1 MSIED
6 DISFL
11 ERVSTLSLL
20 GREALR
26 ILAIGAES
34 RYVHDG
40 DVLFRE
46 GEVAD
51 AGYVVQEGAFTLA
64 SGNARTGIAPITVGP
79 GALIGELA
87 LLTETVRPATA
98 TATEPSSVIRIPRK
112 LFLKMLEGYPDAAR
126 RLREVIA
133 LRATQAMHEIANVR
147 PAFDIAAKPE

>member
-11 ERVSTLSLL
+11 ERVPTLSLL

-64 SGNARTGIAPITVGP
+64 SGNARIGSAPMAVGP

-147 PAFDIAAKPE
+147 PAFDVAAKPE

>member
-11 ERVSTLSLL
+11 ERVPTLSLL

-64 SGNARTGIAPITVGP
+64 SGNARMGIAPITVGP

-98 TATEPSSVIRIPRK
+98 TANEPSSVIRIPRK

-147 PAFDIAAKPE
+147 PAFDIAVKPE

>member
-11 ERVSTLSLL
+11 ERVPTLSLL

-64 SGNARTGIAPITVGP
+64 SGNARMGLASITVGP

-98 TATEPSSVIRIPRK
+98 TANEPSSVIRIPRK
-112 LFLKMLEGYPDAAR
+112 LFLKMLEGYPDAAV
-126 RLREVIA
+126 RLREILA
-133 LRATQAMHEIANVR
+133 KRTDESERDMQRLRAVIDPSAR
-147 PAFDIAAKPE
+147 G

>member
-11 ERVSTLSLL
+11 ERVPTLSLL

-64 SGNARTGIAPITVGP
+64 SGNARIGITPMAVGP

-147 PAFDIAAKPE
+147 PAFDVAAKPD

>member
-11 ERVSTLSLL
+11 ERVPTLSLL

>member
-87 LLTETVRPATA
+87 LLTETVRSATA

>member
-64 SGNARTGIAPITVGP
+64 SGNARIGIEPITAGP

>member
-11 ERVSTLSLL
+11 ERVPTLSLL

-51 AGYVVQEGAFTLA
+51 AGYVVQEGAFTLV
-64 SGNARTGIAPITVGP
+64 SGNARIGIAPMTVGP
-79 GALIGELA
+79 GCLIGELA

>member
-11 ERVSTLSLL
+11 ERVPTLSLL

-51 AGYVVQEGAFTLA
+51 AGYVVQEGSFTLS
-64 SGNARTGIAPITVGP
+64 SGNARMGIGPVTVGP

-147 PAFDIAAKPE
+147 TAFDVGAKPE